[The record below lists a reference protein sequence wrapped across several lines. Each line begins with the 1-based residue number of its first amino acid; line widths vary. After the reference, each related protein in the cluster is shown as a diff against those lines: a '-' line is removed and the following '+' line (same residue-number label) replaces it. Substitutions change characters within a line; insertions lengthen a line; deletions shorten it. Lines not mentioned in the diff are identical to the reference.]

1 VTEARERIAWAADV
15 PLDEALRL
23 WPQLSPSVGVVKV
36 GLSLFVEHGPAA
48 VRSFRDQ
55 GAAVFL
61 DLKLHDI
68 PHTVEGAATAAGGL
82 GATFLTVHASGGEEM
97 IRAAVRGA
105 ARGAERAG
113 VPPPRILAVT
123 ELTSISAAE
132 VTALGFGRSAAE
144 MTARLAAGERE
155 AGAGGLVCSAQE
167 AAEMSRRFRI
177 SSTPGIRPGRGAG
190 DQARVETPAAA
201 IRARA
206 SWSSEGRCT
215 LRPTRRQ
222 RRARC
227 TTRWLQRFAESPVGG
242 EGRAGF
248 GTSSAA
254 PLMAPGRSQVSEGF
268 EALIP
273 NRTACATPHAPTS
286 LRRPSARRTRPSGFP
301 SVFGNH
307 FGT

>member
-23 WPQLSPSVGVVKV
+23 WSQLSPSVGVVKV

-48 VRSFRDQ
+48 VRPFRDQ

-123 ELTSISAAE
+123 ALTSLSDAE

-144 MTARLAAGERE
+144 MAARLAAAARD

-167 AAEMSRRFRI
+167 AAEMSRRFPDLFLC
-177 SSTPGIRPGRGAG
+177 TPGIRPAGAEQG

-201 IRARA
+201 IRAGARLLVVGRPLHGASDPAAAARA
-206 SWSSEGRCT
+206 LHDEVAAA
-215 LRPTRRQ
+215 LR
-222 RRARC
+222 
-227 TTRWLQRFAESPVGG
+227 
-242 EGRAGF
+242 
-248 GTSSAA
+248 
-254 PLMAPGRSQVSEGF
+254 
-268 EALIP
+268 
-273 NRTACATPHAPTS
+273 
-286 LRRPSARRTRPSGFP
+286 
-301 SVFGNH
+301 
-307 FGT
+307 